1 MFNTEITHLGEDKS
15 NNNNAVLE
23 TLIDFNI
30 MRFSNFIISF
40 TAYSHGSGFSK
51 YCSTIYDVPFE
62 QILLQPSLTY
72 NV

>member
-1 MFNTEITHLGEDKS
+1 MYIK
-15 NNNNAVLE
+15 NN

-40 TAYSHGSGFSK
+40 TAYGHGSGFSK
-51 YCSTIYDVPFE
+51 YCSTLYHVPFE
-62 QILLQPSLTY
+62 QILLQPCLTY